1 MTEAARGSG
10 RPQADDGFEWGAAPW
25 GPVLRCPALGAVGAH
40 LFTARDL
47 ALEHPETSGDG
58 WARVAGA
65 LGVAPE
71 ALRRVRQVH
80 GAAAV
85 CYRKGGVYPGALPA
99 ADIVLTDD
107 PSLAVA
113 VQVAD
118 CVPLLLADTGTGAV
132 CAAHVGWR
140 GAAAGVPGAAVV
152 ALADAFGSRSA
163 DLVAAIGPS
172 IGPCCYEVGE
182 EVRAAFREAARGG
195 RPGDAWFLPGARG
208 RPYLDLWRATADQL
222 LAAGLDARR
231 IHTSRLCTADHRR
244 FFHSY
249 RADGPGTGRMAAA
262 IRMLNDGRLTADG

>member
-1 MTEAARGSG
+1 
-10 RPQADDGFEWGAAPW
+10 
-25 GPVLRCPALGAVGAH
+25 
-40 LFTARDL
+40 
-47 ALEHPETSGDG
+47 
-58 WARVAGA
+58 VAGA
-65 LGVAPE
+65 VGVAPE

-85 CYRKGGVYPGALPA
+85 CYRKGDRRPGPWPA

-118 CVPLLLADTGTGAV
+118 CVPLLLADAGTGAV

-140 GAAAGVPGAAVV
+140 GAAAGVPGAAVA
-152 ALADAFGSRSA
+152 ALADAFGSRPA

-182 EVRAAFREAARGG
+182 EVRDAFRRAAGG
-195 RPGDAWFLPGARG
+195 GWSGDAWFQPGTRG
-208 RPYLDLWRATADQL
+208 RPHLDLWRATADQL
-222 LAAGLDARR
+222 LAAGLDPRR
-231 IHTSRLCTADHRR
+231 VHASRLCTSDHRR
-244 FFHSY
+244 FFYSY

-262 IRMLNDGRLTADG
+262 IRMLTAGG